1 MLTVCLKRNS
11 RDDNG
16 FTLVELLI
24 VVAIIAILAAIAIP
38 QFAQYRQK
46 AAAASAAMP
55 LTGCTQD
62 LNARYADDGTTT
74 TKTCGVGSSSAT
86 LTLNPSDGTITG
98 IDGSY
103 TVKGLSVM
111 CALSNNQVEC
121 T

>member
-1 MLTVCLKRNS
+1 MDRSIKGK
-11 RDDNG
+11 DG

-24 VVAIIAILAAIAIP
+24 VIAIIAILAAVALP
-38 QFAQYRQK
+38 QFSQYRQK
-46 AAAASAAMP
+46 SAAASAAMS
-55 LTGCTQD
+55 LTGCAQD
-62 LNARYADDGTTT
+62 LNARYADDGSTT
-74 TKTCGVGSSSAT
+74 TKTCGVGSSTAT

-103 TVKGLSVM
+103 TVKGLSVT